1 MRRQKEMDP
10 HFDQIRKMA
19 EDSGVEVE
27 LVIVGTSSI
36 EKAIVVKRIEG
47 IETELAE
54 LKNLSQQNLD
64 EFSQGT
70 GWKLAEFHLHR
81 ALEGVFNISTHILS
95 RIPGG
100 QATQYKEIA
109 LKMGE
114 HHIVPNEFAE
124 KTLVKMAKYRNR
136 LVHFYAQVSCQELHQ
151 IISKDLGDFEFFLS
165 SIKNL
170 LEHPETFELAVE

>member
-1 MRRQKEMDP
+1 MNK
-10 HFDQIRKMA
+10 
-19 EDSGVEVE
+19 
-27 LVIVGTSSI
+27 LSI
-36 EKAIVVKRIEG
+36 EKDTVVKRVEG

-54 LKNLSQQNLD
+54 LKSLSRQNLD

-114 HHIVPNEFAE
+114 YNVVPKEFAE

-136 LVHFYAQVSCQELHQ
+136 LVHFYAQISASELHK
-151 IISKDLGDFEFFLS
+151 IINNDLEDFEFFLS

-170 LEHPETFELAVE
+170 LEHPEKYELTVE